1 MCDNETMK
9 KTIPDVLFYV
19 YFTKKELLNINP
31 CRFTNYE
38 DAYNYAIR
46 YDKSL
51 IYTKIIPYKP
61 TNDTYMKHNAILF
74 DKMMRKIF
82 LYNKFYNNK
91 LIHTEMY
98 ENDKSDEKST
108 NFYARSTL
116 HTEILLYK
124 NILISIN
131 LCVSLHGCNFI
142 PFYNEILIPN
152 RSNVFAGSYFK
163 QQHCTENN
171 RYLWYN
177 NTKKYWAEALSNNS
191 KVYLDESFGKIN
203 IAIYKDGYHKDE
215 ISLCTNDNYYIYNYY
230 KKLDTMLHHS
240 WEYKVGSDSY
250 VLIRDLLAGKFDAP
264 LYSGRTDNATEF
276 LSDYLSDKNV

>member
-1 MCDNETMK
+1 MSDTETMK
-9 KTIPDVLFYV
+9 KPIPDILFYV

-38 DAYNYAIR
+38 DAYNYAIK

-51 IYTKIIPYKP
+51 IYAKIIPYKP
-61 TNDTYMKHNAILF
+61 ANDTCMRHNAILF

-108 NFYARSTL
+108 NYYARSTL

-131 LCVSLHGCNFI
+131 LCVSLHGCDTI
-142 PFYNEILIPN
+142 PFNNEILIPN
-152 RSNVFAGSYFK
+152 QNNVFGFK
-163 QQHCTENN
+163 QRHCTENN
-171 RYLWYN
+171 EYLWYN
-177 NTKKYWAEALSNNS
+177 NTKSYWAKVLSNNS
-191 KVYLDESFGKIN
+191 KVYLDKSFGKIN

-215 ISLCTNDNYYIYNYY
+215 INLCTNDNYYIYNYY
-230 KKLDTMLHHS
+230 KKLDEMLRHS
-240 WEYKVGSDSY
+240 WEYRVGSNSY
-250 VLIRDLLAGKFDAP
+250 LLIRDLLAGKFDAP
-264 LYSGRTDNATEF
+264 LYSGRKDNATEF

>member
-1 MCDNETMK
+1 MCNNETMK
-9 KTIPDVLFYV
+9 KPIPDILFYV

-51 IYTKIIPYKP
+51 IYTKIITYKP
-61 TNDTYMKHNAILF
+61 INGTYKHNAILF

-82 LYNKFYNNK
+82 LYNKFYDNK

-108 NFYARSTL
+108 NFYARSNL
-116 HTEILLYK
+116 HAEILLYK
-124 NILISIN
+124 HILISIN
-131 LCVSLHGCNFI
+131 LCVSIHGCNCI
-142 PFYNEILIPN
+142 PFDNEILIPN
-152 RSNVFAGSYFK
+152 RSNVFAGSCFK
-163 QQHCTENN
+163 QRHCTENN

-177 NTKKYWAEALSNNS
+177 STKKYWAEALSNNS

-203 IAIYKDGYHKDE
+203 IAIYKDGCHKDE
-215 ISLCTNDNYYIYNYY
+215 ISLYTNDNYYIYNYY

-250 VLIRDLLAGKFDAP
+250 LLIRDLLAGKFDAP

>member
-9 KTIPDVLFYV
+9 KPIPDVLFYV

-61 TNDTYMKHNAILF
+61 TNDTYMHNTILF

-91 LIHTEMY
+91 LIHTERY

-108 NFYARSTL
+108 NYYARSTL

-131 LCVSLHGCNFI
+131 LCVSLHGCDTI
-142 PFYNEILIPN
+142 PFNNKILIPN
-152 RSNVFAGSYFK
+152 QSNVFAGSYFK
-163 QQHCTENN
+163 QRHCTENN
-171 RYLWYN
+171 RYLWYI
-177 NTKKYWAEALSNNS
+177 NTHRYWAEVLSNNS
-191 KVYLDESFGKIN
+191 KVYLDKSFGKIN
-203 IAIYKDGYHKDE
+203 IAIYKDEYHKDE
-215 ISLCTNDNYYIYNYY
+215 IVLCTNDNYYIYNYY
-230 KKLDTMLHHS
+230 KKLDEMLRHS
-240 WEYKVGSDSY
+240 WEYKVGSDSHL
-250 VLIRDLLAGKFDAP
+250 LIRDLLAGKFDAP
-264 LYSGRTDNATEF
+264 LYSGRKDNATEF

>member
-9 KTIPDVLFYV
+9 KPIPDVLFYV

-61 TNDTYMKHNAILF
+61 TNDTYMHNTILF

-91 LIHTEMY
+91 LIHTERY

-108 NFYARSTL
+108 NYYARSTL

-131 LCVSLHGCNFI
+131 LCVSLHGCDTI
-142 PFYNEILIPN
+142 PFNNKILIPN
-152 RSNVFAGSYFK
+152 QSNVFAGSYFK
-163 QQHCTENN
+163 QRHCTENN
-171 RYLWYN
+171 RYLWYI
-177 NTKKYWAEALSNNS
+177 NTHRYWAEVLSNNS
-191 KVYLDESFGKIN
+191 KVYLDKSFGKIN
-203 IAIYKDGYHKDE
+203 ITIYKDEYHKDE
-215 ISLCTNDNYYIYNYY
+215 IVLCTNDNYYIYNYY
-230 KKLDTMLHHS
+230 KKLDEMLRHS
-240 WEYKVGSDSY
+240 WEYKVGSNSY
-250 VLIRDLLAGKFDAP
+250 LLIRDLLAGKFDAP
-264 LYSGRTDNATEF
+264 LYSGRKDNATEF

>member
-1 MCDNETMK
+1 MYENETMK
-9 KTIPDVLFYV
+9 KPIPDILFYV

-61 TNDTYMKHNAILF
+61 ANDTCMRHNEILF

-108 NFYARSTL
+108 NYYARSTL

-131 LCVSLHGCNFI
+131 LCVSIHGCNYI
-142 PFYNEILIPN
+142 PFDNEILIPN
-152 RSNVFAGSYFK
+152 NRNNIFGFK
-163 QQHCTENN
+163 QRHCTENN
-171 RYLWYN
+171 GYLWYN

-191 KVYLDESFGKIN
+191 KVYLDKSFGKIN
-203 IAIYKDGYHKDE
+203 IAIYKDRYYKDE
-215 ISLCTNDNYYIYNYY
+215 INLCTNDNYYIYNYY
-230 KKLDTMLHHS
+230 KKLDNMLHHS
-240 WEYKVGSDSY
+240 WEYKVGSNSY
-250 VLIRDLLAGKFDAP
+250 LLIRDLLAGKFDAP
-264 LYSGRTDNATEF
+264 LYSGRKDNATEF

>member
-1 MCDNETMK
+1 MCDTETMK
-9 KTIPDVLFYV
+9 KPIPDILFYV

-61 TNDTYMKHNAILF
+61 ANDTCMRHNEILF

-108 NFYARSTL
+108 NYYARSTL

-131 LCVSLHGCNFI
+131 LCVSIHGCNYI
-142 PFYNEILIPN
+142 PFDNEILIPN
-152 RSNVFAGSYFK
+152 NRNNVFGFK
-163 QQHCTENN
+163 QRHCTENN
-171 RYLWYN
+171 GYLWYN

-191 KVYLDESFGKIN
+191 KVYLDKSFGKIN
-203 IAIYKDGYHKDE
+203 IAIYKDRYSKDE
-215 ISLCTNDNYYIYNYY
+215 INLCTNDNYYIL
-230 KKLDTMLHHS
+230 KATCG
-240 WEYKVGSDSY
+240 GSPSLEAY
-250 VLIRDLLAGKFDAP
+250 LPIPLKTSSITYMEGPKEVL
-264 LYSGRTDNATEF
+264 Y
-276 LSDYLSDKNV
+276 DY